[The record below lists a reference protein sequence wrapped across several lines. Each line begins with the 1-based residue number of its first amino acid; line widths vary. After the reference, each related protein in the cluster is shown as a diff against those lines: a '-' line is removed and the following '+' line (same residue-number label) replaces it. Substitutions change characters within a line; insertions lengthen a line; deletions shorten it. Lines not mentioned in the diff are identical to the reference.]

1 MRFSFLVKIA
11 AMVALVQLFHWLFP
25 DGFEGAR
32 VGALAAAWL
41 VLLVVVRRD
50 VRHRR
55 AAWGAVAVA
64 GLFAAV
70 LFDDPGVLAWV
81 LFWTAL
87 SVAALLPRVRG
98 FDDAWRWTA
107 RLLVQGLS
115 TPFALLSDL
124 KQVGAVRGRGVSP
137 ARVAATLALPV
148 IGGIVFLA
156 LFARANPV
164 IEQALYTV
172 ALPGPWQL
180 ALWAFVA
187 AVAWSAFRPRGIA
200 LRLAARLPD
209 PEPRI
214 PGTSLPSV
222 LLALGL
228 FNAIFALQ
236 NALDIAF
243 LWSGGGLPDGVSA
256 ADYAHRGAYPLIVTA
271 LVAGVLALAML
282 RPGSASAGNRW
293 ARRLVTLWVAQNL
306 VLVAS
311 SALRTTRYIDESM
324 LTAWRIAALLWMALV
339 ALGLVLIGW
348 RILAGK
354 SVTWLVNANALA
366 AGVVLSVCSVV
377 DLGAA
382 AAAYNVRA
390 QQSEA
395 VDLCYLQ
402 QVGDGALLPVIALE
416 QRPMNANTRLR
427 VRQLRQTLFA
437 DLAWRQAQ
445 WGSWTP
451 RGGRR
456 LSAARAQLGG
466 VVTMPTL
473 PRLRSCYVLDAEQ
486 VQS

>member
-11 AMVALVQLFHWLFP
+11 ATVALVQLFHWLFP
-25 DGFEGAR
+25 DGFDGAR

-41 VLLVVVRRD
+41 ALLVVVRRD
-50 VRHRR
+50 VRHSR
-55 AAWGAVAVA
+55 AAWGAVAAA
-64 GLFAAV
+64 GLFAGV
-70 LFDDPGVLAWV
+70 LFDDPGVLAWA

-115 TPFALLSDL
+115 TPVALLSDL
-124 KQVGAVRGRGVSP
+124 KRLGAVRGRGVSP
-137 ARVAATLALPV
+137 ARLAATLALPV
-148 IGGIVFLA
+148 IGAIVFLA

-187 AVAWSAFRPRGIA
+187 AVAWPAFRPRGIV

-209 PEPRI
+209 PEPRL

-222 LLALGL
+222 LLALGA
-228 FNAIFALQ
+228 FNLIFAVQ

-243 LWSGGGLPDGVSA
+243 LWSGAGLPDGVSA
-256 ADYAHRGAYPLIVTA
+256 AEYAHRGAYPLIVTA
-271 LVAGVLALAML
+271 LLAGVLALAML

-311 SALRTTRYIDESM
+311 SALRTIDYIDESM

-348 RILAGK
+348 RILAGR
-354 SVTWLVNANALA
+354 SARWLVNANALA
-366 AGVVLSVCSVV
+366 AGAVLSVCSVV

-390 QQSEA
+390 QRPEA

-402 QVGDGALLPVIALE
+402 QVGDGALLPVIELE
-416 QRPMNANTRLR
+416 RRPMDAATRER
-427 VRQLRQTLFA
+427 VRSVRQILFT
-437 DLAWRQAQ
+437 DLTWRQSH

-451 RGGRR
+451 RGARR
-456 LSAARAQLGG
+456 LAAAHVQGG
-466 VVTMPTL
+466 GETAEGAGS
-473 PRLRSCYVLDAEQ
+473 RRNACADAEALQ